1 MSADRLITLAEA
13 REMLRRVYRSDGEIN
28 LEEVLRRG
36 VSDPIR
42 PVAEKGRMRPNTSF
56 VVAGLMALLL
66 IASFVYFSFGARG

>member
-1 MSADRLITLAEA
+1 MAADRLITSVEA

-36 VSDPIR
+36 TSDPIK
-42 PVAEKGRMRPNTSF
+42 PVAENGRMRPSTSL
-56 VVAGLMALLL
+56 VVAAVMALLL